1 MVSSLAAAAAKMT
14 LTPSPKTPQK
24 DDTGRVQ
31 QSKLKHEKKAQPYK
45 KNHKKETEVSG
56 GTELGPRSSLAQYN
70 NERQRTPAKNGDTD
84 KKNRNNNGSSR
95 KKNTANKPK
104 GPSTTE
110 PVKFEFYLN
119 SSDDDS
125 PGPRHKDKNRQG
137 RDKDWIS
144 NGGKSYHQ
152 KHDKSHHRGNNSDH
166 RQHHDAH
173 NSHQN
178 TGRRKNNASKQERGG
193 RFKNSNE
200 NNGRVIDVN
209 VSRRLIGHAL
219 GKRIPVNEQRTNN
232 KYDDGPRKNQNQSQ
246 QKKSSLAQ
254 HKSTSSSQYSN
265 NKKTVKKIETKSPL
279 RREPESEQEEGPKL
293 IPSSQLNGPIEK
305 CEMKRWA
312 DDDDNDDY

>member
-24 DDTGRVQ
+24 DDAGRVK
-31 QSKLKHEKKAQPYK
+31 QSNFKHEKKAQPYK
-45 KNHKKETEVSG
+45 KNNKKETEVSG
-56 GTELGPRSSLAQYN
+56 GTGMEMGPRSSLAQYN

-84 KKNRNNNGSSR
+84 KKNRNINVNSR

-104 GPSTTE
+104 VPSTTE

-125 PGPRHKDKNRQG
+125 PGPRHIDKNRQG

-144 NGGKSYHQ
+144 NGSKSHQ
-152 KHDKSHHRGNNSDH
+152 KHDKSHNRGNNSDN
-166 RQHHDAH
+166 RQHDAH
-173 NSHQN
+173 NSDHN
-178 TGRRKNNASKQERGG
+178 AVRRNNVSKQERGG
-193 RFKNSNE
+193 RFNNSND

-219 GKRIPVNEQRTNN
+219 GKRIPVNEQRTN

-254 HKSTSSSQYSN
+254 HKSTPSSQFSN
-265 NKKTVKKIETKSPL
+265 NKKTVKKIKTKSPL
-279 RREPESEQEEGPKL
+279 RQEPESKQEEGPKL

-312 DDDDNDDY
+312 DDDDEDDY